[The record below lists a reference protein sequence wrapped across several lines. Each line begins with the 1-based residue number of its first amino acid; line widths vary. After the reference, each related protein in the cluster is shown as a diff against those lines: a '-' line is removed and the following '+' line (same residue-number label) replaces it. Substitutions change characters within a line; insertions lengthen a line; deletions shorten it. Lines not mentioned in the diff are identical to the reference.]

1 MNGVTS
7 IEEHLCRVVEM
18 PSLIGIG
25 IFMSLLI
32 IGVLAMY
39 RWMYKNSAKDKRT
52 KILVWCCST
61 ALIVMYIVTW
71 VVQISNYNTT
81 HMEYTV
87 TVDDSVS
94 FNDFHAKYEIV
105 SVNGDEYRVA
115 EK

>member
-1 MNGVTS
+1 MNGVAI

-18 PSLIGIG
+18 PSLIGFG

-32 IGVLAMY
+32 IGALAMY
-39 RWMYKNSAKDKRT
+39 RWMYKNSAKDKRMQ
-52 KILVWCCST
+52 IFVWCCST
-61 ALIVMYIVTW
+61 ALIVMYIVAL
-71 VVQISNYNTT
+71 VSQISNYNKT

-87 TVDDSVS
+87 AVDDNVS

-105 SVNGDEYRVA
+105 SVNGDEYRVV